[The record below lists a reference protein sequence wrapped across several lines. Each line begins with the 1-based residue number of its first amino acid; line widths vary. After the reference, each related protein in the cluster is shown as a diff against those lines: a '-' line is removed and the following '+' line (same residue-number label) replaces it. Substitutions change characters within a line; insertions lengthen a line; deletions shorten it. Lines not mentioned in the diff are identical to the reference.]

1 MRLRLEHAL
10 LDSGVASDVVVE
22 VEDGWIKSVEDLR
35 QSLTFSG
42 EVSPED
48 PMDPRLR

>member
-22 VEDGWIKSVEDLR
+22 VEDGWIKSVG
-35 QSLTFSG
+35 STAILTFRVKFAREPHG
-42 EVSPED
+42 SPAS
-48 PMDPRLR
+48 R

>member
-22 VEDGWIKSVEDLR
+22 VEDGWIRSVDLATGWR
-35 QSLTFSG
+35 G
-42 EVSPED
+42 
-48 PMDPRLR
+48 